1 MGRVKYATR
10 NILFGY
16 LSNAVTGLLGIVLQK
31 IFIIK
36 LGETLLGVNSTY
48 TSILS
53 VLSLA
58 ELGLGTAINF
68 SLYAPV
74 ARGDKETV
82 KAYMQFY
89 KKAYRVIAL
98 VVAVVGLA
106 LVPFLK
112 YLIKDPVGIDST
124 QDLINYYLIF
134 LFNTVSSYFVAYKY
148 SLPNA
153 EQKNYIQSNVLT
165 LTKIATVLV
174 QIGILL
180 TTANFYL
187 YLLSAAAIERLQK
200 IFGNAYLTR
209 K

>member
-106 LVPFLK
+106 LVP
-112 YLIKDPVGIDST
+112 
-124 QDLINYYLIF
+124 
-134 LFNTVSSYFVAYKY
+134 
-148 SLPNA
+148 
-153 EQKNYIQSNVLT
+153 
-165 LTKIATVLV
+165 
-174 QIGILL
+174 
-180 TTANFYL
+180 
-187 YLLSAAAIERLQK
+187 
-200 IFGNAYLTR
+200 
-209 K
+209 